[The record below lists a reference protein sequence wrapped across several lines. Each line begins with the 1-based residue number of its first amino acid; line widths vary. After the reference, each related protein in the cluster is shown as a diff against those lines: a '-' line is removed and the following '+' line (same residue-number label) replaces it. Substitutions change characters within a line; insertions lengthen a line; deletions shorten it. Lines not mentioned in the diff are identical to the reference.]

1 MTSSKASHPIPSWN
15 AEISEIKKRG
25 NWDARLVT
33 RYEGRA
39 RKKDYAQ
46 ALSFEAHDPMWLL
59 TRQWQFG
66 RFQGNDCGTMVSSR
80 VRLQTQYVDGICP
93 GQEKDQRRDE
103 WRFRHLLQ

>member
-1 MTSSKASHPIPSWN
+1 MTSSKASNPIPSWN
-15 AEISEIKKRG
+15 AEISEIRKRG

-66 RFQGNDCGTMVSSR
+66 RFQGNDC
-80 VRLQTQYVDGICP
+80 LQEFCEII
-93 GQEKDQRRDE
+93 
-103 WRFRHLLQ
+103 